1 MFSFN
6 ANSTRSKTFC
16 GGKCVFSLVQPE
28 IFCFNA
34 FRYLMSGHCD
44 FFFFFQW
51 EKMKNVAYFTFSV
64 HVGLCSYNLVAKM
77 QQRGLDAIF
86 FG

>member
-16 GGKCVFSLVQPE
+16 GGKCIFSLVQPE

-44 FFFFFQW
+44 FFFFPVGEN
-51 EKMKNVAYFTFSV
+51 EKC
-64 HVGLCSYNLVAKM
+64 GLFHIFCS
-77 QQRGLDAIF
+77 RGALFLQSSSQNAAERT
-86 FG
+86 

>member
-44 FFFFFQW
+44 FFFFSSGR
-51 EKMKNVAYFTFSV
+51 K
-64 HVGLCSYNLVAKM
+64 
-77 QQRGLDAIF
+77 
-86 FG
+86 